1 MDWNKVDTELAKY
14 LKTYKRKQLDLKDN
28 LQNILDLGITDYN
41 AIVTKADLS
50 RFKRFLE
57 KNKELVKQND
67 YIAYMTQKYLNKSK
81 INYYELVRI
90 MILVEY
96 GVFEHNIS
104 PYQLD
109 TLENIVNVT
118 YEDIKTMCEK
128 KSKKRPNILPWVIAG
143 AYLLRPNEKGLTYQE
158 QNNANTIYNAEE
170 MYKKIIIG
178 FDMDP
183 ILENQRKREITK
195 KKDTEEYHGYIDDES
210 TYLINNVMA
219 ETYKAYDFEY
229 CKFVAK
235 MDSRTTKMCKSLDR
249 QLFSLTKLNTY
260 KRYSDLDGK
269 KVIYRTIG
277 MKSGENLPPIINH
290 FHWCRSHIEPW
301 SRDEK

>member
-1 MDWNKVDTELAKY
+1 MLWKILHVNTYIELH
-14 LKTYKRKQLDLKDN
+14 
-28 LQNILDLGITDYN
+28 
-41 AIVTKADLS
+41 
-50 RFKRFLE
+50 KRFLE

-128 KSKKRPNILPWVIAG
+128 KSKKSPNILPWVIAG

-195 KKDTEEYHGYIDDES
+195 KKRYRRI
-210 TYLINNVMA
+210 
-219 ETYKAYDFEY
+219 
-229 CKFVAK
+229 
-235 MDSRTTKMCKSLDR
+235 SRL
-249 QLFSLTKLNTY
+249 
-260 KRYSDLDGK
+260 
-269 KVIYRTIG
+269 YR
-277 MKSGENLPPIINH
+277 
-290 FHWCRSHIEPW
+290 
-301 SRDEK
+301 